1 MYKILGSDGNEYGPV
16 SAEQVTKWIA
26 ENRVERKT
34 PVKPEGAPDWVFL
47 ESVPEFATAFGLPP
61 SVPPPS
67 SRPPPI
73 PASARVPKSTD
84 GLNAIIPYKNAR
96 ALAAYYLGVFSVI
109 PPVGALLGIP
119 ALFLGISGLR
129 FRRRNPEA
137 GGSVHAWIGIVLGG
151 LFGFGYLALITLVVI
166 AGIVHRRSMR

>member
-1 MYKILGSDGNEYGPV
+1 MYKILGSDGHEYGPV
-16 SAEQVTKWIA
+16 SAEQVKKWIA
-26 ENRVERKT
+26 ENRVEKKT
-34 PVKPEGAPDWVFL
+34 PVIPEGAPDWVFL
-47 ESVPEFATAFGLPP
+47 QSLPEFAAAFGSPP
-61 SVPPPS
+61 AVQPPA

-73 PASARVPKSTD
+73 PSSARAPKSTD

-109 PPVGALLGIP
+109 PPLGALLGIP
-119 ALFLGISGLR
+119 ALVMGISGLR
-129 FRRRNPEA
+129 FRRQNPEA

-151 LFGFGYLALITLVVI
+151 LFGFGYLALMALVVI

>member
-16 SAEQVTKWIA
+16 SAEQVKKWIA
-26 ENRVERKT
+26 ENRVEKKT
-34 PVKPEGAPDWVFL
+34 PVLLEGAPDWVFL
-47 ESVPEFATAFGLPP
+47 ESLPAFAAAFG
-61 SVPPPS
+61 PPS
-67 SRPPPI
+67 SHPPPM
-73 PASARVPKSTD
+73 PPSAQTSKSAD
-84 GLNAIIPYKNAR
+84 GLNTIIPYKNAR
-96 ALAAYYLGVFSVI
+96 ALVAYYLGVFSVI

-119 ALFLGISGLR
+119 ALALGIAGLR

-151 LFGFGYLALITLVVI
+151 LFGFGYLALIALVFI

>member
-16 SAEQVTKWIA
+16 SAEQVKKWIA
-26 ENRVERKT
+26 ENRLEKKS
-34 PVKPEGAPDWVFL
+34 PVKLEGAPDWVFL
-47 ESVPEFATAFGLPP
+47 QSLPEFAAAFGLPP
-61 SVPPPS
+61 AVLPPVS
-67 SRPPPI
+67 HPPPI
-73 PASARVPKSTD
+73 PSSARVPKSAD
-84 GLNAIIPYKNAR
+84 GLNVIIPYKNAR

-119 ALFLGISGLR
+119 ALVMGISGLR

-151 LFGFGYLALITLVVI
+151 LFGFGYLALMALVVI